1 VPGLS
6 ALLSR
11 GVLSRKN
18 GGKGEFQM
26 SDNALQEKYRS
37 KIRTAEEAV
46 RMIKSGQRVFVGSSC
61 GEPQH
66 LVNALMDNANHF
78 LDVEIVRLL
87 SLESSLLALLAD
99 EHKGHRFHVRSIY
112 QGSDYTRGLRAN
124 RRFITP
130 ITLSAVPGLFKKG
143 LLPLHVALIQVSP
156 PDNNGWMSLGISVD
170 VTLAAAQS
178 AATVIAQVNP
188 RMPRIPG
195 HSFVHMDEVD
205 WIVEKEEDLLS
216 AFDLPQY
223 DSAGEIA
230 DITANLID
238 DGATLQLG
246 LAELSG
252 PIARALASKNDLGVH
267 TEILSDDLMELQSA
281 GIVTNRLKG
290 QNEGKLLASGA
301 IGSKDLYQSLHNN
314 PAIEFRPSDYI
325 NHPISISQNQ
335 NMVAVNFARTMD
347 LSGQVYADALPQNH
361 FSGVTGMFDFVMGAS
376 MSPGGKSII
385 VIPARSIDGKT
396 SRIHLNTGGG
406 SIVIPKG
413 YVSYVVSE
421 FGMANLLGKNIEER
435 AMAMISLAHPDFRN
449 ELFDGAQEAGLIDR
463 NRTLNE
469 SLFGVYP
476 ARMEEARKFGGQKVT
491 FRPAK
496 PVDDRLIQE
505 HFYQM
510 EEKDV
515 QARFF
520 GTRRSFFR
528 EDMEGLAQ
536 VDYINNLSI
545 VAVTGEAGFEKIIGL
560 GEYVLEQG
568 TVVEIAFS
576 VSKGWQG
583 KGIAGVL
590 LEKITEAAR
599 EKGFTELVAYTLP
612 TNIGMIKL
620 FKKLP
625 YRTETAI
632 EDNTVILKCSFEK

>member
-1 VPGLS
+1 MHHMKSPDLS
-6 ALLSR
+6 
-11 GVLSRKN
+11 
-18 GGKGEFQM
+18 GKYQ
-26 SDNALQEKYRS
+26 S
-37 KIRTAEEAV
+37 KLRTADEAV
-46 RMIKSGQRVFVGSSC
+46 RMIGSGQRVFIGSSC

-66 LVNALMDNANHF
+66 LINALMDNADRY

-87 SLESSLLALLAD
+87 SLESSLLALMAD
-99 EHKGHRFHVRSIY
+99 EYRGRRFHVRSIY
-112 QGSDYTRGLRAN
+112 QGSDYTKGLRAN

-143 LLPLHVALIQVSP
+143 LLPLHFALIQVSS
-156 PDNNGWMSLGISVD
+156 PDDNGWMSLGISVD
-170 VTLAAAQS
+170 VTLAAAQT
-178 AATVIAQVNP
+178 AATVIAQINP
-188 RMPRIPG
+188 RMPRIQG
-195 HSFVHMDEVD
+195 HSFIHLNDVD
-205 WIVEKEEDLLS
+205 VIVEKEEDLLS
-216 AFDLPQY
+216 AFTLPDY
-223 DSAGEIA
+223 ESADEIA

-252 PIARALASKNDLGVH
+252 PIARALAEKNDLGVH
-267 TEILSDDLMELQSA
+267 TEILSDDLMALLSE
-281 GIVTNRLKG
+281 GVVTNRFKG

-301 IGSKDLYQSLHNN
+301 IGSQKLYQSLHNN
-314 PAIEFRPSDYI
+314 AAIEFRPSDYI
-325 NHPISISQNQ
+325 NHPIIISQNH

-361 FSGVTGMFDFVMGAS
+361 FSGVTGMLEFVMGAG
-376 MSPGGKSII
+376 MSSGGKSII

-396 SRIHLNTGGG
+396 SRINMNTDEG

-413 YVSYVVSE
+413 YVSFVVSE

-435 AMAMISLAHPDFRN
+435 AMAMISLAHPDFRD
-449 ELFDGAQEAGLIDR
+449 ELFESAQEAGLIDG
-463 NRTLNE
+463 NRTLSE

-476 ARMEEARKFGGQKVT
+476 ARMEETRKINGQMVT

-505 HFYQM
+505 HFYRMDQ
-510 EEKDV
+510 KDV

-545 VAVTGEAGFEKIIGL
+545 VAVTGEVGFEEIIGL
-560 GEYVLEQG
+560 GEYALAQG
-568 TVVEIAFS
+568 AVAEVAFS
-576 VSKGWQG
+576 VSTEWQG
-583 KGIAGVL
+583 KGIASVI
-590 LEKITEAAR
+590 LEKITQAAR
-599 EKGFTELVAYTLP
+599 EKGFTDLVAYTRS

-625 YRTETAI
+625 YKTETII
-632 EDNTVILKCSFEK
+632 ENDTVVLQCSFENT

>member
-1 VPGLS
+1 MNN
-6 ALLSR
+6 
-11 GVLSRKN
+11 K
-18 GGKGEFQM
+18 
-26 SDNALQEKYRS
+26 ALQEQYKL
-37 KIRTAEEAV
+37 KLRTADEAI
-46 RMIKSGQRVFVGSSC
+46 RMIGSGQRVFVGSSC

-87 SLESSLLALLAD
+87 SLESSLLALMAD
-99 EHKGHRFHVRSIY
+99 EHRGRRFHVRSIY
-112 QGSDYTRGLRAN
+112 QGSDYTKGLRAN

-130 ITLSAVPGLFKKG
+130 MTLSAVPELFKKG
-143 LLPLHVALIQVSP
+143 LLPLHFALIQVSP
-156 PDNNGWMSLGISVD
+156 PDDNGWMSLGISVD

-188 RMPRIPG
+188 NMPRIPG
-195 HSFVHMDEVD
+195 HSFIHLNDVD
-205 WIVEKEEDLLS
+205 GIVEKEEDLLS
-216 AFDLPQY
+216 AFNLSDY
-223 DSAGEIA
+223 ESADEIA

-238 DGATLQLG
+238 DGSTVQLG

-252 PIARALASKNDLGVH
+252 PIARALAQKNDLGVH
-267 TEILSDDLMELQSA
+267 TEILTDDLMELLSK
-281 GIVTNRLKG
+281 GVVTNRFKG

-301 IGSKDLYQSLHNN
+301 IGSKKFYQSLHNN
-314 PAIEFRPSDYI
+314 AAIEFRPSDYI
-325 NHPISISQNQ
+325 NHPAIISQNH

-361 FSGVTGMFDFVMGAS
+361 FSGVTGMLDFVMGTG
-376 MSPGGKSII
+376 MCPGGKSII
-385 VIPARSIDGKT
+385 VIPARSINGQT
-396 SRIHLNTGGG
+396 SRINMNTNAG

-421 FGMANLLGKNIEER
+421 FGMVNLLGKNIEER

-449 ELFDGAQEAGLIDR
+449 ELFNSAQTAGLIDR
-463 NRTLNE
+463 NRTLSE
-469 SLFGVYP
+469 SLFGIYP
-476 ARMEEARKFGGQKVT
+476 ARMEETREFNGQKVT

-505 HFYQM
+505 HFYRM
-510 EEKDV
+510 DEKDV

-528 EDMEGLAQ
+528 EDMEGMVQ

-545 VAVTGEAGFEKIIGL
+545 VAVTGEVGFENIIGL
-560 GEYVLEQG
+560 GEYILEQG
-568 TVVEIAFS
+568 TVAEVAFS
-576 VSKGWQG
+576 VSKEWQG
-583 KGIAGVL
+583 QGIAGVL

-612 TNIGMIKL
+612 TNIGMIRL

-625 YRTETAI
+625 YKTETI
-632 EDNTVILKCSFEK
+632 FEDDMVVLKCRFEK